1 MYPTLQDNTN
11 RQTIISEKQTDDTLH
26 HLAFNHSLQPNI
38 ISSVSDGKIITANIA
53 ACKLLGYS
61 KTELLTKRQ
70 SAIFDVNKSSYKK
83 MLNQRTAE
91 GQSTALVTAV
101 RKEGS
106 VLPCQVTSSIFID
119 NGIKKAITTIV
130 DLSNSILTQKN
141 INKKKEKIVAANIV
155 IAQNKSDLRLAENNE
170 WIKYI
175 AKTSYDVMW
184 DWDIVTGEIY
194 VGDSIVEVLGY
205 KVEDNK
211 VKFRDLRR
219 CFLPWEKD
227 IIEKKLFGILASD
240 SRSWKDSFTFKCC
253 DGSVAFTTCRA
264 SIVRDE
270 NRKAIRMIGALQDIS
285 KLQEL
290 ENKLEE
296 QKDIAPMDI
305 VPLDILWDWNILA
318 DEVCIGEGF
327 EDLLGCTIGINKNY
341 SKDWRH
347 YLHPDDNDATKKGLQ
362 QAIESADV
370 HWQYTQRLKKVDGS
384 IARVFNRASIF
395 RDDNKKASRVVGIM
409 QNITPKKENKSRSI
423 RMIEEKKSKLT
434 GKIKNV
440 VVELIYY
447 SEEKLL
453 TNFSDYLSTKLQY
466 DYTYLANLFSEVEGM
481 SIQKYII
488 SQKIDRVK
496 ELIESNEL
504 SLTQIACKLHYS
516 SVGHLSNQFKK
527 LTGLTPTEFK
537 LNLS

>member
-1 MYPTLQDNTN
+1 MNKIAEGTRNKKKV
-11 RQTIISEKQTDDTLH
+11 ISKGPAEDTLH
-26 HLAFNHSLQPNI
+26 HLAFDHSLQPNI
-38 ISSVSDGKIITANIA
+38 ISSVGDGKIITANIA

-61 KTELLTKRQ
+61 KTDLLTKSR
-70 SAIFDVNKSSYKK
+70 SAIFDVNKRSFKK
-83 MLNQRTAE
+83 MLKQRTAE
-91 GQSTALVTAV
+91 GQSTALATAV
-101 RKEGS
+101 RKDGS
-106 VLPCQVTSSIFID
+106 VLPCQITSSIFID
-119 NGIKKAITTIV
+119 NGIEKAITTIV
-130 DLSNSILTQKN
+130 DLSNSLLIQKN
-141 INKKKEKIVAANIV
+141 INTKKEKIVAANIV
-155 IAQNKSDLRLAENNE
+155 IAQNKSDVRLAENNE

-194 VGDSIVEVLGY
+194 VGDSIVEVFGY

-211 VKFRDLRR
+211 VNFRDLRR
-219 CFLPWEKD
+219 CFLPQEKD
-227 IIEKKLFGILASD
+227 IVEKKLFEILASD
-240 SRSWKDSFTFKCC
+240 SRSWKDSFTFKRG

-296 QKDIAPMDI
+296 QKDIGRIDI
-305 VPLDILWDWNILA
+305 VAVDILWDWNILA

-327 EDLLGCTIGINKNY
+327 EDLLGCTNLMNNNY

-347 YLHPDDNDATKKGLQ
+347 YLHPDDRAATKKGLQ
-362 QAIESADV
+362 QAIESAAAN
-370 HWQYTQRLKKVDGS
+370 WQYTHRLKKVDGS
-384 IARVFNRASIF
+384 TARVFNRASIF

-423 RMIEEKKSKLT
+423 RLIEDKKSKLT

-447 SEEKLL
+447 SDEKLQ

-481 SIQKYII
+481 SIQQYII
-488 SQKIDRVK
+488 SQKIERVK
-496 ELIESNEL
+496 ELIEANEL
-504 SLTQIACKLHYS
+504 TLTQIACKLQYS
-516 SVGHLSNQFKK
+516 SVAHLSNQFKK

-537 LNLS
+537 LNSN